1 LASDE
6 IEGTT
11 FKVYLYLVK
20 EAKPLGPRDVMRG
33 TALSSPS
40 VAYRHLQKLED
51 IGLIQKN
58 SYGQYVV
65 KEKQAFKGYVWVGR
79 NLMPRLVFY
88 SFFFLGLCAIG
99 LITFVLRVIA
109 GQEIQLELLFLIL
122 ATGVSS
128 ILFMAEGIGLLE
140 KVKRK
145 SASFT

>member
-1 LASDE
+1 LNSEE

-20 EAKPLGPRDVMRG
+20 EGKPLGPRDVMRG
-33 TALSSPS
+33 TGLSSPS

-51 IGLIQKN
+51 LALIQKN

-65 KEKQAFKGYVWVGR
+65 KEKQTFKGYVWVGR

-88 SFFFLGLCAIG
+88 SFFFLGLCVIG
-99 LITFVLRVIA
+99 LVTVVLRVMA
-109 GQEIQLELLFLIL
+109 REEIQVELLFLIF

-128 ILFMAEGIGLLE
+128 ILFIAEGIALLRKLKE
-140 KVKRK
+140 KN
-145 SASFT
+145 T

>member
-1 LASDE
+1 MTSDE

-20 EAKPLGPRDVMRG
+20 AAKPLGPRDVMRG
-33 TALSSPS
+33 TALTSPS

-51 IGLIQKN
+51 LGLIQKN
-58 SYGQYVV
+58 NYGQYVV

-99 LITFVLRVIA
+99 LATVVLRVMA
-109 GQEIQLELLFLIL
+109 REEIQLELLFLIF

-128 ILFMAEGIGLLE
+128 ILFMAEGFVLLG
-140 KVKRK
+140 KLKGK
-145 SASFT
+145 NA

>member
-1 LASDE
+1 MVSEE

-20 EAKPLGPRDVMRG
+20 EANPLGPRDVMRG
-33 TALSSPS
+33 TGLSSPS

-51 IGLIQKN
+51 LGLIQKN

-65 KEKQAFKGYVWVGR
+65 KEKQTFRGYVWVGR

-88 SFFFLGLCAIG
+88 SFFFLGLVVIG
-99 LITFVLRVIA
+99 LVTVVLRVMA
-109 GQEIQLELLFLIL
+109 REEIQLELLFLIF

-128 ILFMAEGIGLLE
+128 ILFMAEGIVLLRRL
-140 KVKRK
+140 KGKN
-145 SASFT
+145 A

>member
-1 LASDE
+1 LDTEE

-20 EAKPLGPRDVMRG
+20 EAKPSGPRDAMRG

-51 IGLIQKN
+51 LGLIQKN
-58 SYGQYVV
+58 NYGQYIV
-65 KEKQAFKGYVWVGR
+65 KEKQTFKGYFWVGR

-88 SFFFLGLCAIG
+88 SFFFLGLCVIG
-99 LITFVLRVIA
+99 IA
-109 GQEIQLELLFLIL
+109 TAVVRIIMEEEIQLELLFLIF

-128 ILFMAEGIGLLE
+128 SLFMAEGIALLRRLKE
-140 KVKRK
+140 KN
-145 SASFT
+145 T

>member
-1 LASDE
+1 LDTEE

-20 EAKPLGPRDVMRG
+20 EAKPSGPRDVMRG

-51 IGLIQKN
+51 LGLIQKN
-58 SYGQYVV
+58 NYGQYLV
-65 KEKQAFKGYVWVGR
+65 KEKQTFKGYFWVGR

-88 SFFFLGLCAIG
+88 SFFFLGLCVIG
-99 LITFVLRVIA
+99 IA
-109 GQEIQLELLFLIL
+109 TAVVRIIMEEEIQLELLFLIF

-128 ILFMAEGIGLLE
+128 SLFMAEGIALLRRLKE
-140 KVKRK
+140 KN
-145 SASFT
+145 T

>member
-1 LASDE
+1 LDTEE

-40 VAYRHLQKLED
+40 VAYRHMQKLED
-51 IGLIQKN
+51 LGLIQKN

-65 KEKQAFKGYVWVGR
+65 KEKRPFKGYVWVGR

-99 LITFVLRVIA
+99 LATVAFRMITRE
-109 GQEIQLELLFLIL
+109 EIQLELLFLIF

-128 ILFMAEGIGLLE
+128 ILFMAEGIALLRRLKE
-140 KVKRK
+140 KN
-145 SASFT
+145 T

>member
-1 LASDE
+1 MDTEE

-51 IGLIQKN
+51 LGLIQKN

-65 KEKQAFKGYVWVGR
+65 KEKQPFKGYVWVGR

-88 SFFFLGLCAIG
+88 SFFFLGLFAIG
-99 LITFVLRVIA
+99 LATVVLRA
-109 GQEIQLELLFLIL
+109 MAREEIQLELLFLIFT
-122 ATGVSS
+122 AGVSS
-128 ILFMAEGIGLLE
+128 ILFMAEGIVLLG
-140 KVKRK
+140 KLKGK
-145 SASFT
+145 NA

>member
-1 LASDE
+1 MGTEE

-20 EAKPLGPRDVMRG
+20 EAKPSGPRDVMRG

-51 IGLIQKN
+51 LGLIQKN

-88 SFFFLGLCAIG
+88 SFFFLGLCLIG
-99 LITFVLRVIA
+99 LVTVILRVIT
-109 GQEIQLELLFLIL
+109 GEQIQLELLFLIF

-128 ILFMAEGIGLLE
+128 ILFMAEGIALLRRLKE
-140 KVKRK
+140 KN
-145 SASFT
+145 T